1 VRVWI
6 ADDWMNMGNET
17 LVTLLVSALGGA
29 AVGVEREWS
38 GHAEGESARFAGLRT
53 FTLLGLLGGVVGW
66 LWSHDGQLIGAL
78 LLGSAAGLVVVAYA
92 WASRRDIGGTTEV
105 AALVVLAAGVL
116 AGFGQITASSAIIA
130 FTVILLAEKTRLH
143 AVVRLIDDEGF
154 RAGVR
159 FAVMAFVVLP
169 LLPEGPFGPFGGIEP
184 RQLWLL
190 VLLFSGL
197 SFAGYVARALVGDQ
211 YGYPVTGLLGG
222 LVSSTSVTL
231 TFSRLSRE
239 RPEHRRALAG
249 GVLAAC
255 AVLFLR
261 VAVAV
266 VILHAPLLKDVAPLL
281 AGPFLVG
288 VAAALMHVRA
298 HDAGDKAV
306 AAPAN
311 PLQLGAALQMTLLFQ
326 VVLFVLHA
334 AERWFGQAGVSTS
347 AMLLGLTDVDALTA
361 SITKRVADGMPP
373 QPGAA
378 AIAIGITANNC
389 MKFVLTMAIGR
400 GQFRRR
406 AGLGLGALILA
417 GVASILLLTY

>member
-1 VRVWI
+1 
-6 ADDWMNMGNET
+6 MGNET
-17 LVTLLVSALGGA
+17 LVTLMVSALGGA
-29 AVGVEREWS
+29 AVGLERQWS
-38 GHAEGESARFAGLRT
+38 GHAEGEDARFAGLRT

-66 LWSHDGQLIGAL
+66 LWTHDGQLLGAL
-78 LLGSAAGLVVVAYA
+78 LLGGAAGLVVLAYA

-116 AGFGQITASSAIIA
+116 TGFGQIATSSAIIA
-130 FTVILLAEKTRLH
+130 FTVLLLAEKTRLH
-143 AVVRLIDDEGF
+143 AVVRLIDDQGF

-190 VLLFSGL
+190 VLLFSGM
-197 SFAGYVARALVGDQ
+197 SFAGYVARTLVGDQ

-239 RPEHRRALAG
+239 RPEHGRALAG

-255 AVLFLR
+255 AVLFVR

-266 VILHAPLLKDVAPLL
+266 AILHAPLLKDLAPFL

-288 VAAALMHVRA
+288 VAGVLLHVRRV
-298 HDAGDKAV
+298 DADVESVA

-334 AERWFGQAGVSTS
+334 AEQWFGQAGVSTS
-347 AMLLGLTDVDALTA
+347 AMVLGLTDVDALTA
-361 SITKRVADGMPP
+361 SITSRVAEGMAP

-378 AIAIGITANNC
+378 AIAIGVTANNV
-389 MKFVLTMAIGR
+389 MKFALTLAIGR
-400 GQFRRR
+400 GRFRAR
-406 AGLGLGALILA
+406 AGAGLAAMILA
-417 GVASILLLTY
+417 GVASLLLLTR

>member
-1 VRVWI
+1 
-6 ADDWMNMGNET
+6 MGNET
-17 LVTLLVSALGGA
+17 LVILLVSALGGA
-29 AVGVEREWS
+29 AVGLEREWS
-38 GHAEGESARFAGLRT
+38 GHAEGEDARFAGLRT
-53 FTLLGLLGGVVGW
+53 FTLLGLLGGVAGW
-66 LWSHDGQLIGAL
+66 LWTHGGQLLGGL
-78 LLGSAAGLVVVAYA
+78 LLAGAAGLVVVAYIS
-92 WASRRDIGGTTEV
+92 ASRRDVDGTTEV

-116 AGFGQITASSAIIA
+116 AGLGQIAIASAIIA
-130 FTVILLAEKTRLH
+130 LSVLLLVEKTRLH

-154 RAGVR
+154 RAGGR
-159 FAVMAFVVLP
+159 FAVMALVILP
-169 LLPEGPFGPFGGIEP
+169 LLPEGPFGPFGGIQP

-197 SFAGYVARALVGDQ
+197 SFAGYIARTLVGDQ

-239 RPEHRRALAG
+239 RPEHGRALAG

-255 AVLFLR
+255 AVLFVR
-261 VAVAV
+261 VAIAVA
-266 VILHAPLLKDVAPLL
+266 ILHPPLLIVLAPLL

-288 VAAALMHVRA
+288 IAAALLHVRPQ
-298 HDAGDKAV
+298 HGGDESV

-311 PLQLGAALQMTLLFQ
+311 PLQLAAALQMTLAFQ
-326 VVLFVLHA
+326 LVLFGLHA

-361 SITKRVADGMPP
+361 SITSRVAEGMAPH
-373 QPGAA
+373 PGAA

-389 MKFVLTMAIGR
+389 MKLALTMAIGR
-400 GQFRRR
+400 GSFRVRTG
-406 AGLGLGALILA
+406 AGLGALILA
-417 GVASILLLTY
+417 GIASIVLLTR